1 MKICRRILCRSG
13 NESWV
18 EMLGIWTNRVTVQ
31 ILSGKRKRVGR
42 RVRAVKMK
50 QPWTGIHS
58 MQRAPQDG
66 TKAVFSWHYF
76 IWEVIFAPSVSL
88 YKWQTVIGENLL
100 LLEIFVHVQVLR
112 CATVVQCDGPCCGQA
127 RASAWKPIVTD
138 RLTSLQKQVLI
149 MGFLWMVPG
158 AHGWAA
164 SEGPSW
170 SE

>member
-13 NESWV
+13 NESMV

-76 IWEVIFAPSVSL
+76 FYICMCQTSLLPTESNPEASGKLYLHLQYLFINGKLWLGKTCCCWRSSCMFRFSDVQQWCSVMDPVVVKQELQHES
-88 YKWQTVIGENLL
+88 LL
-100 LLEIFVHVQVLR
+100 LLI
-112 CATVVQCDGPCCGQA
+112 DWQA
-127 RASAWKPIVTD
+127 CRNKCW
-138 RLTSLQKQVLI
+138 
-149 MGFLWMVPG
+149 
-158 AHGWAA
+158 
-164 SEGPSW
+164 
-170 SE
+170 

>member
-50 QPWTGIHS
+50 QPWIGIHS

-66 TKAVFSWHYF
+66 TKAVFSWPYF
-76 IWEVIFAPSVSL
+76 IYSSGKLYLHLQYLFINGKLWLGKTCCCWRSSCMFRFSDVQQWCSVMDPVVVKQELQHES
-88 YKWQTVIGENLL
+88 LL
-100 LLEIFVHVQVLR
+100 LLI
-112 CATVVQCDGPCCGQA
+112 DWQA
-127 RASAWKPIVTD
+127 CRNKCW
-138 RLTSLQKQVLI
+138 
-149 MGFLWMVPG
+149 
-158 AHGWAA
+158 
-164 SEGPSW
+164 
-170 SE
+170 

>member
-1 MKICRRILCRSG
+1 MK
-13 NESWV
+13 
-18 EMLGIWTNRVTVQ
+18 
-31 ILSGKRKRVGR
+31 ILSGKRKRAGR

-76 IWEVIFAPSVSL
+76 FYICMCQTSLLPAESNPEASV
-88 YKWQTVIGENLL
+88 KLL
-100 LLEIFVHVQVLR
+100 LHLQYLFINGKLWLGKTCCCWRSSWMFRFSDVQQWCR
-112 CATVVQCDGPCCGQA
+112 VVQCDGPCCGQA

-158 AHGWAA
+158 AQGWAA
-164 SEGPSW
+164 SEGPS
-170 SE
+170 SS

>member
-76 IWEVIFAPSVSL
+76 IYSSGKLYLHLQYLFINGKLWLGKTCCCWRSSCMFRFSDVQQWCSVMDPVVVKQELQHES
-88 YKWQTVIGENLL
+88 LL
-100 LLEIFVHVQVLR
+100 LLI
-112 CATVVQCDGPCCGQA
+112 DWQA
-127 RASAWKPIVTD
+127 CRNKCW
-138 RLTSLQKQVLI
+138 
-149 MGFLWMVPG
+149 
-158 AHGWAA
+158 
-164 SEGPSW
+164 
-170 SE
+170 